1 MPGLLGAT
9 WARIA
14 IPKEQVMRNRHWLL
28 GIVAIAASVCSA
40 QTPNRLAGPIS
51 ISVDATQVAHK
62 ILHAELSYPVQ
73 PGPLTLYYPKW
84 LPADHSPDG
93 PIWNV
98 AGLKF
103 FAGGTPLAW
112 TQDSADMY
120 AFHLEVPA
128 QVNQLTAKLDFLLSA
143 PGPTIDFS
151 ASGTAKLFVLMW
163 SQVMLYPAGLPAHS
177 IMVQPKAALPEGWK
191 FSTSLP
197 IASSTGNSI
206 TFKPVELDL
215 LIDSPVQSGEYM
227 KVIQLTPGE
236 NPSHEI
242 DIAADSPSTLDLP
255 PELIENYK
263 QLVRETQ
270 AIYRSHHYRSYHF
283 LLTLSDHIMGLGQEH
298 HESSDDRIP
307 ANGLADSNRR
317 LLAAEL
323 FPHEFTHSWNGQYRR
338 PAGLATPDFQQPML
352 GDMLWAYEGLTD
364 YLGLVLATRSGLLT
378 QQQAHEKLAALA
390 SMLDHRAGRTWRS
403 LENTSR
409 AGQVLY
415 FSPPHWVSYRRGT
428 DFYTESV
435 LIWLEA
441 DVTIRKLTQGRRSLD
456 DFCAAFLGGPETM
469 PVIKTYTFDDLVSAL
484 NAIAPNDWRTFFRER
499 LDSTSPHAPLGGLT
513 GGGWQLTYT
522 DQSNEVISAAQA
534 THEGGDFT
542 SSLGLIVRNDG
553 TVQDAIPGMPAFQ
566 SGMSPYTRIVGV
578 NGQAFSLELLNRI
591 IADSATQTA
600 PLALLV
606 DNSGFLESHEI
617 TYHDGLHQP
626 HLTRSENATNYL
638 DEILKSRTAGGK

>member
-1 MPGLLGAT
+1 MPGLLR
-9 WARIA
+9 ARCA
-14 IPKEQVMRNRHWLL
+14 MPARKAKQLRPCLL
-28 GIVAIAASVCSA
+28 AMVAVAGSLCSG
-40 QTPNRLAGPIS
+40 QTTNRLTGPIS
-51 ISVDATQVAHK
+51 ISVDATQAAHK

-73 PGPLTLYYPKW
+73 PGPVTLYYPKW

-103 FAGGTPLAW
+103 LAGGKPIAW
-112 TQDSADMY
+112 QQDSADMY
-120 AFHLEVPA
+120 AFHVDVPA
-128 QVNQLTAKLDFLLSA
+128 QATQLTAQLDFLLSS
-143 PGPTIDFS
+143 PGPSIDFS

-177 IMVQPKAALPEGWK
+177 IMVQPKVSLPQGWK

-197 IASSTGNSI
+197 VATDSGNSI

-227 KVIQLTPGE
+227 KVVQLTPGE
-236 NPSHEI
+236 NPSHEV
-242 DIAADSPSTLDLP
+242 DIVADNPSVLDLP
-255 PELIENYK
+255 PDLIENYK
-263 QLVRETQ
+263 RLVREAQ
-270 AIYRSHHYRSYHF
+270 ALYRSHHYREYHF
-283 LLTLSDHIMGLGQEH
+283 LLTLSDHIVGLGQEH

-307 ANGLADSNRR
+307 ADGLADPNHR

-338 PAGLATPDFQQPML
+338 PVGLATPDFQQPML

-364 YLGLVLATRSGLLT
+364 YLGWVLAARSGLVT
-378 QQQAHEKLAALA
+378 QDQAREHLAVLA

-409 AGQVLY
+409 VAQVLY

-441 DVTIRKLTQGRRSLD
+441 DVTIRKLTHDQKSLD
-456 DFCAAFLGGPETM
+456 DFCSAFLGGPETA
-469 PVIKTYTFDDLVSAL
+469 PVIKPYTFEDLVAAL
-484 NAIAPNDWRTFFRER
+484 NAIAPYDWRTFFRER
-499 LDSTSPHAPLGGLT
+499 LDSTSAHAPLGGIT
-513 GGGWQLTYT
+513 SGGWQLTYN
-522 DQSNEVISAAQA
+522 DQPNAVMSAAQA
-534 THEGGDFT
+534 AHEGGDYT
-542 SSLGLIVRNDG
+542 SSIGLTIRGDG
-553 TVQDAIPGMPAFQ
+553 SVQDAIPGMPAFK
-566 SGMSPYTRIVGV
+566 SGMSPYTKIVAI
-578 NGQAFSLELLNRI
+578 NGQTFSLDALNHALR
-591 IADSATQTA
+591 DSAA
-600 PLALLV
+600 LVLLV

-617 TYHDGLHQP
+617 AYHDGIRYP
-626 HLTRSENATNYL
+626 HLARNESETNYV
-638 DEILKSRTAGGK
+638 DQIQKSRTSGGH